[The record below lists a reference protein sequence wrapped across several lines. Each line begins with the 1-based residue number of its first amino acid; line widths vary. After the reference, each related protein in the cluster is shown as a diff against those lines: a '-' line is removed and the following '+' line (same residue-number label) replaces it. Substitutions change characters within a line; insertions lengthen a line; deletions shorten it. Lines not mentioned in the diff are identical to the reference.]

1 MTTLLLTHRDCVA
14 HDTGPGH
21 PERSER
27 LLAVLKALEA
37 PEFAALA
44 RVEAPLA
51 DLAVI
56 HRAHAPTFVRDVL
69 DAVPKDGYLGLDP
82 DTVLSPGS
90 GKAALR
96 AAGALVAAV
105 DAVMAGRAENAF
117 CAVRPPGHHATFDRA
132 MGFCLFDNVA
142 IGALHALEAHGLA
155 RAAVVDFDVHHGNG
169 TQDVAE
175 REPRLFFAS
184 THQFPAYPGTGRA
197 SEHGQGNVVN
207 APLAPGSGG
216 PEFRRAFSETV
227 IPALEAFRPEFVFIS
242 AGFDAHRRDP
252 LADLALMEDDF
263 AWATHAILR
272 VAAATANGRVVSTL
286 EGGYDL
292 AALADSAAAHVR
304 ALMGA

>member
-1 MTTLLLTHRDCVA
+1 
-14 HDTGPGH
+14 
-21 PERSER
+21 

-51 DLAVI
+51 DLSVI
-56 HRAHAPTFVRDVL
+56 RRVHAPSFVRDVL
-69 DAVPKDGYLGLDP
+69 GAVPKDGYLGLDP

-90 GKAALR
+90 GQAALR
-96 AAGALVAAV
+96 AAGALVAAA
-105 DAVMAGRAENAF
+105 DAVMEERAANAF

-142 IGALHALEAHGLA
+142 IGALHALEAHGLE
-155 RAAVVDFDVHHGNG
+155 RVAVVDFDVHHGNG

-197 SEHGQGNVVN
+197 SEHGQGNVFN

-252 LADLALMEDDF
+252 LADLALTEDDF
-263 AWATHAILR
+263 AWATREILR
-272 VAAATANGRVVSTL
+272 IATATANGRVVSTL